1 MTARL
6 LLEYV
11 GTDFSGWARQPGR
24 RTVQQV
30 VEEALASVVGEP
42 VGLVVAGRTDAG
54 VHARGQVVSHPGDA
68 VSAARLN
75 SELPSD
81 VRVLSSERAPEGFD
95 ARRDA
100 TSRVYRYR
108 VLPGPTG
115 RAFEQD
121 RAMHWKYPLDREAL
135 EACAAFLPGRHDFT
149 AFTPTQ
155 TYHRRFQRTVLR
167 SEWTEE
173 EGGVL
178 AFWIEADTFMR
189 HMVRTLVGT
198 MLGVSSGHASV
209 EHFGALLQGRP
220 RREAGDTAHPY
231 GLYLEAVRYEG
242 VTSETEAATILD
254 EDQ

>member
-24 RTVQQV
+24 RTVEQV
-30 VEEALASVVGEP
+30 LEETLAAIVGEP
-42 VGLVVAGRTDAG
+42 VSLVVAGRTDAG
-54 VHARGQVVSHPGDA
+54 VHARGQVVSHAGEA
-68 VSAARLN
+68 VSAKRLN
-75 SELPSD
+75 RGLPPD
-81 VRVLSSERAPEGFD
+81 VRVLASEPAPEGFD

-100 TSRVYRYR
+100 SSRVYRYR
-108 VLPGPTG
+108 VLPAPTG
-115 RAFEQD
+115 RAFERD
-121 RAMHWKYPLDREAL
+121 RAMHWKYPLERSAL
-135 EACAAFLPGRHDFT
+135 DECAALLSGRHDFT

-155 TYHRRFQRTVLR
+155 TYHRRFQRDVLR
-167 SEWTEE
+167 SEWVEE

-198 MLGVSSGHASV
+198 MLGVASGHSSV
-209 EHFGALLQGRP
+209 ERFGGLLEGRP
-220 RREAGDTAHPY
+220 RREAGDTAHPQ

-242 VTSETEAATILD
+242 VTSAREAATILD